1 MDISIKVVIIG
12 ERYCTL
18 ADRALVISGIQNA
31 DSINEYAFAAS
42 QSVQAALRDTATQLG
57 ADNKPA
63 PETID

>member
-1 MDISIKVVIIG
+1 MRIEINVTIIDG
-12 ERYCTL
+12 KYCTL
-18 ADRALVISGIQNA
+18 ADRALVISGVQNA

-42 QSVQAALRDTATQLG
+42 QSVQAALRDIATQLG